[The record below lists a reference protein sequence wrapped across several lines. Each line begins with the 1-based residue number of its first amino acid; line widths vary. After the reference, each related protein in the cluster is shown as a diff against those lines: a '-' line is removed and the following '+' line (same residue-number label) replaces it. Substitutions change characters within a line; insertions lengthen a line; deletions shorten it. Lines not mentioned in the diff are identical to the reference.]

1 MEGNRVSLGVMI
13 SEEYRKVLDT
23 KVQAQLM
30 ILKLHDI
37 SI

>member
-1 MEGNRVSLGVMI
+1 MYLDVLTL
-13 SEEYRKVLDT
+13 EESRTVLDT
-23 KVQAQLM
+23 KVQAQLT